1 MDTAHEKLDKSPA
14 RGARAR
20 CAVWFRRTGQITAVP
35 QFFLFGEPPKAIE
48 QRFMHLESL
57 AERSRPNA
65 WNIRPH
71 AHANLS
77 HIFHIETGS
86 GRMEA
91 EGGVVAFTA
100 PCALL
105 VPARVVHGFT
115 YKIETTGQVL
125 TIAKPY
131 LDDLDARDPEL
142 AALFDRAH
150 SLEVGD
156 YDLGGRMAEL
166 GRELVWAAPGHTAAV
181 EFRLMEILVT
191 LLRRMRSDSGRRLGQ
206 TGPQAELVARFRALV
221 EARFRTG
228 ARVDAYAAGL
238 GVSPARLREACQ
250 RITGFSPTRLI
261 QERIVLEARR
271 ALLYSNMT
279 VAELAHGLGFDDP
292 AYFSRFFTRQAGQSP
307 RAFRACRNR

>member
-1 MDTAHEKLDKSPA
+1 
-14 RGARAR
+14 
-20 CAVWFRRTGQITAVP
+20 
-35 QFFLFGEPPKAIE
+35 
-48 QRFMHLESL
+48 MHLESL

-91 EGGVVAFTA
+91 EGAVVEFAG

-105 VPARVVHGFT
+105 IPARVVHGFN
-115 YKIETTGQVL
+115 YEVETTGQVL

-142 AALFDRAH
+142 AALFERAH
-150 SLEVGD
+150 SLEIGD

-166 GRELVWAAPGHTAAV
+166 GRELVWAAPGHSTAV

-191 LLRRMRSDSGRRLGQ
+191 LLRRMRSDSGRQLGRA
-206 TGPQAELVARFRALV
+206 GPHAELVARFRSRV

-228 ARVDAYAAGL
+228 RGVEAYAAEL
-238 GVSPARLREACQ
+238 GVSAWRLREACL
-250 RITGFSPTRLI
+250 RIAGFPPARLI
-261 QERIVLEARR
+261 QDRVILEARR
-271 ALLYSNMT
+271 ALLYSNIT
-279 VAELAHGLGFDDP
+279 VAELAYGLGFDDA
-292 AYFSRFFTRQAGQSP
+292 AYFTRFFTKQVGQSP
-307 RAFRACRNR
+307 RAFRASRN